1 MKPFIYNQKQ
11 EEDFYEQ
18 FDGVRVLPS
27 IFLREY
33 RNFLEQNKFIKAEN
47 LKVQISSRRFN
58 ALIHNEGI
66 DVHTESFDSVKT
78 HKLLEQKVFVINRKY
93 DSELGLQLDIAEKTQ
108 YDNIF

>member
-33 RNFLEQNKFIKAEN
+33 RNFLEQNKFIK
-47 LKVQISSRRFN
+47 LK
-58 ALIHNEGI
+58 
-66 DVHTESFDSVKT
+66 T
-78 HKLLEQKVFVINRKY
+78 
-93 DSELGLQLDIAEKTQ
+93 
-108 YDNIF
+108 